1 MRGFM
6 TCSPHII
13 FWVITSMHGGEK
25 CIQAFGDET

>member
-1 MRGFM
+1 M

-25 CIQAFGDET
+25 FIRAFGDET